1 MPYWNG
7 YSSSSNSS
15 LTDYDRACAISGYLG
30 TIGIGP
36 GRAVVFGE
44 QPYSTAWWRSNE
56 LGSSYLVRW
65 VFAENEDEIIKALG
79 TLSINSWERNDV
91 KIEVASEKLVL
102 FDSDFPGYD
111 IDTSISIQIPTEI
124 ISSKRCIT
132 HPTQKRPSSST
143 DLWRTRTMIFV
154 RGSARTGEVP
164 CAQTWISLRPFS
176 V

>member
-1 MPYWNG
+1 MEEALMPYWNG

-102 FDSDFPGYD
+102 FDSAFPGYD
-111 IDTSISIQIPTEI
+111 IDTSISIQIPTGNYIVETLHYTPNAETSLI
-124 ISSKRCIT
+124 LHR
-132 HPTQKRPSSST
+132 
-143 DLWRTRTMIFV
+143 FV
-154 RGSARTGEVP
+154 AN
-164 CAQTWISLRPFS
+164 
-176 V
+176 